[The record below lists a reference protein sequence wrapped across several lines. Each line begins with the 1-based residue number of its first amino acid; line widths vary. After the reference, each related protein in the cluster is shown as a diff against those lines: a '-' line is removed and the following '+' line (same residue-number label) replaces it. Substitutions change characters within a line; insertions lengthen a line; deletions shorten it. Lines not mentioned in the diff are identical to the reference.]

1 MSSQAMNGTTN
12 PTIAFFPLANRRD
25 LVRRSAIELDR
36 LNGYAAT
43 EFWKTT
49 CRGLGNE
56 LLALGCPEDDM
67 RAEVDLLRAE
77 LDMLKRA
84 QAELANGDV

>member
-1 MSSQAMNGTTN
+1 MGVSAMSGQTVS
-12 PTIAFFPLANRRD
+12 TIAFFPLANRRD

-43 EFWKTT
+43 DFWKAT

-56 LLALGCPEDDM
+56 LLALGCPEDEM
-67 RAEVDLLRAE
+67 RAEIMRTTGTAP
-77 LDMLKRA
+77 
-84 QAELANGDV
+84 

>member
-1 MSSQAMNGTTN
+1 MSSQAMNGQTN

-49 CRGLGNE
+49 CRSLGNE
-56 LLALGCPEDDM
+56 LLDLGCPEEDM
-67 RAEVDLLRAE
+67 RAEIMDFQAAVQVE
-77 LDMLKRA
+77 LMWLHREEAA
-84 QAELANGDV
+84 QG